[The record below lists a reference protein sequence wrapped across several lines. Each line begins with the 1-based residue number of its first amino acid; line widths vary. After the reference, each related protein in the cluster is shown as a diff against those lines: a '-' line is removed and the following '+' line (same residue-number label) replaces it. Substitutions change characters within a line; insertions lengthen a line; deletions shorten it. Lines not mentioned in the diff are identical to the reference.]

1 MEVISYGGKENN
13 VQSHYDGIKHANKY
27 VISTVKLMLL
37 VAEALDELVQ
47 TNQAR
52 KNYLSGSCHR

>member
-13 VQSHYDGIKHANKY
+13 VQSHYDGIKHAKKY
-27 VISTVKLMLL
+27 VISTVKLKLL

-52 KNYLSGSCHR
+52 KNFMG